1 MSLTEEQR
9 KAYAQQ
15 LNTNPLL
22 KEFLDKQEDVL
33 AVWDGTDASDT
44 AKREDIWRDRQAV
57 RRFRSRLETELT
69 RLMKQE

>member
-44 AKREDIWRDRQAV
+44 ARREDIWRDRQAV